1 MAPTR
6 NVILT
11 PGKIEQV
18 LAMREQGLLLREIAV
33 EVGVCRASVGSC
45 LRKAGKG
52 PPLKKLRVVAA
63 PAAQEK
69 RQPLPAGHPVTW
81 GLIMPGYA
89 FMGGGF

>member
-11 PGKIEQV
+11 PGKVEQV
-18 LAMREQGLLLREIAV
+18 LALRKNGLLLREIAA
-33 EVGVCRASVGSC
+33 EVGVCRASVSSC
-45 LRKAGKG
+45 LRKMGEG
-52 PPLKKLRVVAA
+52 PPSKAPRVVAV
-63 PAAQEK
+63 PVVREN
-69 RQPLPAGHPVTW
+69 RQPLPAGHPVSW